1 MPLAE
6 FKATVPASQQMQTH
20 ALDSTAFGIDLRKF
34 SGKDMEKLPNKLNR
48 VSQ

>member
-6 FKATVPASQQMQTH
+6 FKPAFPASQQLQTH
-20 ALDSTAFGIDLRKF
+20 ALDRKAYGIGLRKF